1 MASVRR
7 QVFAQARQPSA
18 ENREQQTANVGNRN
32 ELITAVYC
40 STQFEYQRRW
50 CLTGCS
56 RLAQVAAERGEE
68 PVVGHRG
75 GDLRRVRRA
84 ERGGGD
90 LVRVRA

>member
-68 PVVGHRG
+68 PVVGT
-75 GDLRRVRRA
+75 VEVTSVVYAVQSVEA
-84 ERGGGD
+84 ETWC
-90 LVRVRA
+90 V